1 MIHAIRFFSAVR
13 TTLISRN
20 ARIHLER
27 LHFPPPVIVLI
38 HTKIAQAQWGS
49 QPESTMFAPQGLQ
62 SILKEGGQHFA
73 GVDEA
78 IVKNI
83 EACKKIGEI
92 TQTSMGPNGMNKL
105 LVDHLDKHIVTS
117 DTAKMLQTLEVMH
130 PAAKLLAEG
139 QINCGASC
147 VPISSRLLNQ
157 LQPAMSHQDRWC
169 NQLAT

>member
-1 MIHAIRFFSAVR
+1 MNDTCHPIFLRGTHDPYIGKCSYTFGTSAFSAASN
-13 TTLISRN
+13 LFLYILS
-20 ARIHLER
+20 
-27 LHFPPPVIVLI
+27 
-38 HTKIAQAQWGS
+38 TKIAQAQWGS

-130 PAAKLLAEG
+130 PAAKLLVLAAEAAEKE
-139 QINCGASC
+139 CG
-147 VPISSRLLNQ
+147 
-157 LQPAMSHQDRWC
+157 D
-169 NQLAT
+169 ATNFTATYGS